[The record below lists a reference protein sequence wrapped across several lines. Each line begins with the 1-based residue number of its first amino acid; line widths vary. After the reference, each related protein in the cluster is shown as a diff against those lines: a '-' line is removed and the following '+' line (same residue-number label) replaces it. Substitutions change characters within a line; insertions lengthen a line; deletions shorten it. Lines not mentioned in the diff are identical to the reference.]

1 METNTHTELPK
12 LDIPVDWIVG
22 KDISRE
28 ILSMYTNFPCR
39 LKACIF
45 ALCMSGEI
53 EASIDAAT
61 YRVKAGD
68 FVTILPGSILQILA
82 VKGELDIYFIGYS
95 SGFISSPDILKQTLD
110 IFHAIKTSPVFSL
123 KTEVADIFR
132 DHMNLLCK
140 TYLTFYGK
148 ISREMVKRML
158 FTFICGL
165 EELYRNRQTTQ
176 TLRMKGE
183 QIAGEFTQ
191 LVMQHYSHE
200 RGVAFYADKM
210 GITPAHL
217 STTVRQATGKTCL
230 DIIASMVIMDAKAQL
245 KSTDASIK
253 DIAYSLNFTN
263 MSFFGKYF
271 KRYVGIS
278 PLEYRNS

>member
-1 METNTHTELPK
+1 MDTNTHKELPR
-12 LDIPVDWIVG
+12 LDIPDDWIVG

-45 ALCMSGEI
+45 ALCMSGEVD
-53 EASIDAAT
+53 ASIGTTT
-61 YRVKAGD
+61 YHVKAGD
-68 FVTILPGSILQILA
+68 LVTILPGSILQILRVA
-82 VKGELDIYFIGYS
+82 GELDIYFIGYS
-95 SGFISSPDILKQTLD
+95 SRFISSPDILTTLD
-110 IFHAIKTSPVFSL
+110 IFHTIKTSPVFSL
-123 KTEVADIFR
+123 KAKVADIFR

-140 TYLTFYGK
+140 TYLTFHGK
-148 ISREMVKRML
+148 ISREMVKRMF

-165 EELYRNRQTTQ
+165 EELYKNRRTSQTV
-176 TLRMKGE
+176 RKKSE

-191 LVMQHYSHE
+191 LVMQHYNHE
-200 RGVAFYADKM
+200 RNVAFYADKM
-210 GITPAHL
+210 GITQAHL
-217 STTVRQATGKTCL
+217 STTVRQATGKTCVE
-230 DIIASMVIMDAKAQL
+230 IIASMVIMDAKSQL

-271 KRYVGIS
+271 KRHVGIS